1 MSRFPRR
8 ILAALTVTAIAAAP
22 LTNAVA
28 QAQTVE
34 DALKN
39 ADAALKVGKQA
50 TTMFEGLSSGS
61 SDLKSAT
68 PSRGNSSNNGGGGT
82 TSEPGTTSPVSEE
95 LLINVPTQTNRLTK
109 NVQVKIGNKAYPNSF
124 RSTGGSGTTS
134 LTLNDRTATGYTS
147 ISGVLGFDANTTT
160 SAAYVRVEIYENG
173 KLLPVP
179 ANFERIE
186 LGQSIPFTHKFKQGN
201 KVQIVFKGYKGD
213 DSAVRPNGFSIGTP
227 KVK

>member
-8 ILAALTVTAIAAAP
+8 ILAALTVSTIAVAP

-28 QAQTVE
+28 QAQTAE
-34 DALKN
+34 EALKN
-39 ADAALKVGKQA
+39 ADAALKVGQQA
-50 TTMFEGLSSGS
+50 ATMFEGLSSGS
-61 SDLKSAT
+61 SERKSAT
-68 PSRGNSSNNGGGGT
+68 PSHGNSSNNGGGGT
-82 TSEPGTTSPVSEE
+82 VSEPGTTSPVSEE
-95 LLINVPTQTNRLTK
+95 LLINVPNQTSWLTK

-124 RSTGGSGTTS
+124 RSRSGAGSI
-134 LTLNDRTATGYTS
+134 TLNDRTTTGYTS

-201 KVQIVFKGYKGD
+201 KVQIVFRGYKGD
-213 DSAVRPNGFSIGTP
+213 DSTVHPVGFSLGTP